1 MKLSVF
7 ILSAASVVL
16 VTVPGLERGQEEAS
30 VRRSHCGECLE
41 DSFEDS
47 LEDSL
52 EASLRTSHCGE
63 CLEITVSSTA
73 GAAQRHPHM

>member
-30 VRRSHCGECLE
+30 LRRSHCGECL
-41 DSFEDS
+41 EDS

-52 EASLRTSHCGE
+52 EASLRTSHCDE

>member
-7 ILSAASVVL
+7 ILSAASVSV
-16 VTVPGLERGQEEAS
+16 VPAPGLGMGQEK
-30 VRRSHCGECLE
+30 
-41 DSFEDS
+41 
-47 LEDSL
+47 
-52 EASLRTSHCGE
+52 ASLRTSHCDE